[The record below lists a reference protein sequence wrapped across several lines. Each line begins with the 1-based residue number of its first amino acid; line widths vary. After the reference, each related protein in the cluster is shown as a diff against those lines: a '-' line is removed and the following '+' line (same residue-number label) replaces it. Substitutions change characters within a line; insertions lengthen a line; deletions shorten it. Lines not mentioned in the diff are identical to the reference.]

1 MHDTSHPILPNLFP
15 PADLP
20 SSSESKSQAR
30 MCSERLQAALEAAL
44 ETSLHGRGSTIY
56 RIGWKPHI
64 TPSGRAISRLR
75 ASAPRTSG
83 NAPSSEPLLYG
94 WTTPQAHDTSPRGKG
109 QKAKHGTKHGCAD
122 LNADAQAIGLADAD
136 VGQRQSRSGV
146 SGTKDASDPAPQGA
160 RQVDRACRCSC
171 RRGGLADAERR
182 KASRRR
188 VSDGEAW
195 RELDSSSDPD
205 GSKATVSLAQV
216 ASFAAGPTRLTTH
229 GEMLTGSSAGMESGG
244 QLNPAHSRWLMG
256 FPAEWC
262 DFAPTATRSSRKR
275 RPPSSD
281 PS

>member
-15 PADLP
+15 PVDLP

-30 MCSERLQAALEAAL
+30 MCSERLQAALEEAL
-44 ETSLHGRGSTIY
+44 KTSLHGRGSTIY

-122 LNADAQAIGLADAD
+122 LNADAQASGWPTPMSADNRD
-136 VGQRQSRSGV
+136 RGSW
-146 SGTKDASDPAPQGA
+146 DDPAIQ
-160 RQVDRACRCSC
+160 
-171 RRGGLADAERR
+171 RR
-182 KASRRR
+182 KGLGKSIELSMLVGVAGWPTPTKGNADGSQMAKGASSTVRR
-188 VSDGEAW
+188 
-195 RELDSSSDPD
+195 PD

-229 GEMLTGSSAGMESGG
+229 GEMLTGCSAGMESGG

>member
-30 MCSERLQAALEAAL
+30 MCSERLQVALEAAL
-44 ETSLHGRGSTIY
+44 DASLHGRGSTIY

-83 NAPSSEPLLYG
+83 NAPSSEPSLYG

-122 LNADAQAIGLADAD
+122 LNMRMRRYRAGRRRTTRDH
-136 VGQRQSRSGV
+136 
-146 SGTKDASDPAPQGA
+146 KDGEGE
-160 RQVDRACRCSC
+160 
-171 RRGGLADAERR
+171 RGGIKALDKLPHAVQASGWPTPNAGDEKWRYSTTEAAMRR
-182 KASRRR
+182 M
-188 VSDGEAW
+188 
-195 RELDSSSDPD
+195 SS
-205 GSKATVSLAQV
+205 GKQVSLE
-216 ASFAAGPTRLTTH
+216 ASAFLPGPARLTTH

-275 RPPSSD
+275 QPPSSD